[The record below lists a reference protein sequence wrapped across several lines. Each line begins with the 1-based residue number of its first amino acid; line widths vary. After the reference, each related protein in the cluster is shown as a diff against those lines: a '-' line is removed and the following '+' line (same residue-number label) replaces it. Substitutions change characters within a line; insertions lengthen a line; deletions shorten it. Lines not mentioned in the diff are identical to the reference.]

1 MSDIDLINELKKLAG
16 EGNVLINEP
25 MSKHTTFKA
34 GGNAKYY
41 VTIPDEDAL
50 KNIIRFLNGEG
61 LSFFLI
67 GRGSNLLVSDRGY
80 DGVILRL
87 GSAFDEISFSG
98 NEVTAGGGTSLISLA
113 AAAADRGLSGL
124 EFASGIP
131 GSVGGAV
138 FMNAGAYGGEIR
150 QCLKYA
156 EILYFNG
163 SVECN
168 SPEELRL
175 SYRYSDLKIRPGCV
189 MKAVFTLEEDD
200 PGKIRERMEDYR
212 NRRIEK
218 QPLEYP
224 SAGSTFKRP
233 EGYFAGKLISD
244 AGLSGEHVGDAYV
257 SEKHCG
263 FIVNKG
269 NASAT
274 EIHELIVLVRSRVKE
289 KTGITLEPEVIMLGE
304 F

>member
-1 MSDIDLINELKKLAG
+1 MSDLDLINELKKLAG
-16 EGNVLINEP
+16 EGNVLCDEP
-25 MSKHTTFKA
+25 MSKHTTFRA

-41 VTIPDEDAL
+41 VTVSDVKAL
-50 KNIIRFLNGEG
+50 KDVISHLQSKNIP
-61 LSFFLI
+61 FFLT
-67 GRGSNLLVSDRGY
+67 GRGSNLLVSDKGY
-80 DGVILRL
+80 DGVILHP
-87 GSAFDEISFSG
+87 GSGYEDMSFSG
-98 NEVTAGGGTSLISLA
+98 NEVTAGAGASLISLA

-138 FMNAGAYGGEIR
+138 FMNAGAYGGEIKD
-150 QCLKYA
+150 CLKIA
-156 EILYFNG
+156 EIFFYDGKLETYT
-163 SVECN
+163 
-168 SPEELRL
+168 PEELQL
-175 SYRYSDLKIRPGCV
+175 SYRHSCLKERTGCV
-189 MKAVFTLEEDD
+189 LKAVFELNEDD
-200 PGKIRERMEDYR
+200 PVIIRGRMEELR
-212 NRRIEK
+212 KKRLEK

-233 EGYFAGKLISD
+233 EGFFAGKLISD

-274 EIHELIVLVRSRVKE
+274 DIHQLMVRVQSRVKE
-289 KTGITLEPEVIMLGE
+289 CTGVTLEPEVIMLGE

>member
-1 MSDIDLINELKKLAG
+1 MSDLDLINELKKLAG
-16 EGNVLINEP
+16 EGNVLCDEP
-25 MSKHTTFKA
+25 MSKHTTFRA

-41 VTIPDEDAL
+41 VTVSDVKAL
-50 KNIIRFLNGEG
+50 KDVISHLQSKDIP
-61 LSFFLI
+61 FFLT
-67 GRGSNLLVSDRGY
+67 GRGSNLLVSDKGY
-80 DGVILRL
+80 DGVILHP
-87 GSAFDEISFSG
+87 GSGYEDMSFSG
-98 NEVTAGGGTSLISLA
+98 NEVTTGAGASLISLA

-150 QCLKYA
+150 DCLKIA
-156 EILYFNG
+156 EIFFYDGKLETYT
-163 SVECN
+163 
-168 SPEELRL
+168 PEELQL
-175 SYRYSDLKIRPGCV
+175 SYRHSCLKERPGCV
-189 MKAVFTLEEDD
+189 LKAVFELNEDD
-200 PGKIRERMEDYR
+200 PVIIRGRMEELR
-212 NRRIEK
+212 KKRLEK

-233 EGYFAGKLISD
+233 EGFFAGKLISD

-274 EIHELIVLVRSRVKE
+274 DIHQLMVRVQSRVKE
-289 KTGITLEPEVIMLGE
+289 CTGVTLEPEVIMLGE